1 MKIVTVKRLYSMPF
15 FRYNAA
21 FPELKHKEP
30 GRPAH
35 RHNYWDRCEE
45 HEYRDNGDYNRNEPI
60 VSRPVWNDQPGA
72 DGGDLLRNAIPQA
85 AAAAMGGR
93 AAQGDEG

>member
-1 MKIVTVKRLYSMPF
+1 MKMVTVKRLYSMPF

-21 FPELKHKEP
+21 FPELKYKEP

-45 HEYRDNGDYNRNEPI
+45 QEYRDHGDYSRDSPI
-60 VSRPVWNDQPGA
+60 VSRPVWNDQNGP
-72 DGGDLLRNAIPQA
+72 DGGD
-85 AAAAMGGR
+85 
-93 AAQGDEG
+93 